1 MLQKILQI
9 VNQAKVSAN
18 KVTQQLKNEKMHI
31 NQMNNAKDPT
41 KPTFDHLSNFKE
53 YSNIL
58 KDVYVSDPF
67 KKLKGFA
74 KKEKD
79 LYINQL
85 QKTFPKETLQQYN
98 LKLQSSLKS
107 LKNNTFWKT
116 SSENQSSYKKQ
127 QSNYSS
133 NNYTNQYKQQQQ
145 NQNQPKQEGWTNQF
159 WNKYFNKFSQDASDL
174 NNQYSQNLNEQKQ
187 KFSKFKD
194 AQKASFAFI
203 YNNVLQK
210 AKIIGQVSFKY
221 ILMGLFVLG
230 IAYSIP
236 KSISTY
242 FATKATVTAQLQFE
256 NLLKENEIL
265 KMNLKQAEEQ
275 LQTLQQQT
283 TRGTKIV

>member
-18 KVTQQLKNEKMHI
+18 KVTQQLKNEKIYI

-41 KPTFDHLSNFKE
+41 KPSFDHLSNFKE

-58 KDVYVSDPF
+58 KDVYLSDPM

-98 LKLQSSLKS
+98 LKLQSSFKS
-107 LKNNTFWKT
+107 LKNSTFWK
-116 SSENQSSYKKQ
+116 SSSNNQSSYKQ
-127 QSNYSS
+127 QQQTNQTQT
-133 NNYTNQYKQQQQ
+133 NYTNQYKQQ
-145 NQNQPKQEGWTNQF
+145 NQNQSKQDGSTQNF
-159 WNKYFNKFSQDASDL
+159 WNKYFNKFQQDASNL
-174 NNQYSQNLNEQKQ
+174 NNQYSQNFNQQKH
-187 KFSKFKD
+187 KFTNFKD
-194 AQKASFAFI
+194 AQKASFTFI
-203 YNNVLQK
+203 YKNILSK

-221 ILMGLFVLG
+221 ILMGIFVLG

-242 FATKATVTAQLQFE
+242 FATKATVTAQLQYD

-265 KMNLKQAEEQ
+265 KMNLKQAEEY

-283 TRGTKIV
+283 TRVTKNI

>member
-18 KVTQQLKNEKMHI
+18 KVTQQLKSEKMHI

-74 KKEKD
+74 KKEKE

-98 LKLQSSLKS
+98 LKLQSSLNK
-107 LKNNTFWKT
+107 LKNNAFWKT

-127 QSNYSS
+127 QTNYSS
-133 NNYTNQYKQQQQ
+133 TNYTNQYKQQQQ
-145 NQNQPKQEGWTNQF
+145 NQTQSKQDRWTYQF
-159 WNKYFNKFSQDASDL
+159 WNKYTNKFQQDASDL
-174 NNQYSQNLNEQKQ
+174 NNQYSQNFDEQKQ

-203 YNNVLQK
+203 YKNVLQK

-256 NLLKENEIL
+256 NLLKENETL

-283 TRGTKIV
+283 ARGTKIV